1 MNDKGSELHHDDVMH
16 CGAGCYF
23 CVRSSTSRFYFLV
36 FIHFFTIR
44 TLIMSLTI
52 NDDPVST
59 PAAEW
64 AEHTTSALGSS
75 ANEVSSKPANAFRT
89 STETGTG
96 STATTPGVNV
106 PGAFPR
112 SGSSAPSEPM
122 TLPDVSQHVSN
133 ARDYISSVD
142 LAQHVDAVRQYLPAR
157 EDVQAT
163 VASVAQSVGQ
173 YLPDGVVDAVCLSI
187 LHYCS
192 VVNADLSYSVRFS
205 IGTGAR
211 GPGRP

>member
-1 MNDKGSELHHDDVMH
+1 
-16 CGAGCYF
+16 
-23 CVRSSTSRFYFLV
+23 
-36 FIHFFTIR
+36 
-44 TLIMSLTI
+44 MSLTI
-52 NDDPVST
+52 NEDPVST
-59 PAAEW
+59 PASEW

-89 STETGTG
+89 STGAGAHST
-96 STATTPGVNV
+96 TATTATATPTPGVNV
-106 PGAFPR
+106 PGAFP
-112 SGSSAPSEPM
+112 GSSEPSEPL

-142 LAQHVDAVRQYLPAR
+142 LSQHVDAVRQYLPAR

-192 VVNADLSYSVRFS
+192 VVNADLSHSVRFS